1 VNEKTVWIGLMAI
14 ALLALACSPLAGVL
28 GEQETQEGSLL
39 PPAEPASPTAEPVS
53 AVGLPPL
60 GDVSHWL
67 YLINTDLEQE
77 TVDRIASSDYDM
89 VVFDFIPSEQD
100 RANYPMAN
108 VVEQLHDAP
117 HPKLVLAYIDIGEA
131 EDYRTYWQADWE
143 AGNPEWIAGEDPDGW
158 EGDYPVA
165 FWYDGWREIWLGENG
180 TLQQILDAGFDGVYL
195 DWVEAYSDEN
205 VISIAEDDDVDPV
218 EEMIQWVWDIS
229 DYVKSECDACL
240 VIAQNAAELA
250 EEDDYL
256 DAIDAIAQEQVWFD
270 GGADNVPPGDC
281 PLPSTD
287 AEVDTEAY
295 RESLSEPCRRYFDD
309 DPDGTLHVSSEEF
322 LHYLTLAQR
331 QGVSIFTVDY
341 ALDPENIAWIYE
353 TSRSLG
359 FVPFVGDRAL
369 DRYVEPV
376 P

>member
-1 VNEKTVWIGLMAI
+1 
-14 ALLALACSPLAGVL
+14 
-28 GEQETQEGSLL
+28 
-39 PPAEPASPTAEPVS
+39 
-53 AVGLPPL
+53 
-60 GDVSHWL
+60 
-67 YLINTDLEQE
+67 
-77 TVDRIASSDYDM
+77 
-89 VVFDFIPSEQD
+89 
-100 RANYPMAN
+100 
-108 VVEQLHDAP
+108 
-117 HPKLVLAYIDIGEA
+117 
-131 EDYRTYWQADWE
+131 
-143 AGNPEWIAGEDPDGW
+143 
-158 EGDYPVA
+158 
-165 FWYDGWREIWLGENG
+165 
-180 TLQQILDAGFDGVYL
+180 
-195 DWVEAYSDEN
+195 
-205 VISIAEDDDVDPV
+205 V

-229 DYVKSECDACL
+229 DYVKSECDGCL

-287 AEVDTEAY
+287 AEVDTETY

-322 LHYLTLAQR
+322 LYYLTMAQR

-341 ALDPENIAWIYE
+341 ALDPQNVAWIYE